1 MPEFNIDA
9 EVQAFIDKTDRYY
22 AEDTPDIRI
31 EEQRLN
37 YNNLCRAFAHPIP
50 DSVTTA
56 DFKIDSSGFDLKL
69 RSYKT
74 GNGSES
80 TAIVYFHGGGY
91 IVGSLDSHDSIC
103 ADIADESSLDL
114 FAVDYRLAPEYQ
126 YPDDLNDAIEAFRY
140 VAARYPN
147 VIVAGDSAGGNLA
160 AAVCIACRADELKP
174 IGQVLIYPA
183 LGGNELQLASYES
196 NAHAP
201 LLTTDSTRY
210 YKAIRAGVNPVPKDP
225 LFYPLLLND
234 FSGVAPCYAFSADID
249 PLRDDAGEYVTK
261 LQQAGVSATWINEPG
276 LVHSYLRA
284 RHCSKIAGNSFMKIC
299 QSFKQLRTNNG

>member
-1 MPEFNIDA
+1 MHEFNID
-9 EVQAFIDKTDRYY
+9 EEIQAFIDKTDQYY
-22 AEDTPDIRI
+22 AEDTPDSRI

-37 YNNLCRAFAHPIP
+37 YNNLCRAFAHPLP
-50 DSVTTA
+50 ADVTTT
-56 DFKIDSSGFDLKL
+56 DFVIDSTGYDLKL

-74 GNGSES
+74 GHGNDN

-91 IVGSLDSHDSIC
+91 IVGNLDSHHSIC
-103 ADIADESSLDL
+103 AEIADESSIDL
-114 FAVDYRLAPEYQ
+114 FAVEYRLAPEYQ

-140 VAARYPN
+140 VAGRYPN

-183 LGGNELQLASYES
+183 LGGNELQLASYEI
-196 NAHAP
+196 NANAP

-210 YKAIRAGVNPVPKDP
+210 YKAIRAGAKPIPKDP

-234 FSGVAPCYAFSADID
+234 FSGIAACVAFSADID
-249 PLRDDAGEYVTK
+249 PLRDDAGEYVK
-261 LQQAGVSATWINEPG
+261 NLQQAGVSATWINGPG

-284 RHCSKIAGNSFMKIC
+284 RHCSKVAGENFRKIC
-299 QSFKQLRTNNG
+299 QTFKQIEENCG